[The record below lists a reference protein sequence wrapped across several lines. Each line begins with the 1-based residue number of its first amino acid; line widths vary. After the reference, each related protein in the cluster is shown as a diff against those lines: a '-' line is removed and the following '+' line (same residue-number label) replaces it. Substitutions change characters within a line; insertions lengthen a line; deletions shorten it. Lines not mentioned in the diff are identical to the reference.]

1 MRSIAVAFLASLILC
16 LLSSSTGATTIAA
29 DALIDFRVDGYAPL
43 GNGPYTTHVSAW
55 HNTGIWLEPGDLFA
69 LEASGRI
76 WVAPPFTPERG
87 EGPDPRGPGICT
99 ACVAELPDS
108 IAALVG
114 KIGEDLGDEFVIGS
128 SFSGVA
134 NDSGYLFL
142 AFNDNHYSDNTGF
155 FLVNTTAVPEPS
167 TLTLMLIGLGLLGT
181 RRARARRPTSG
192 CS

>member
-1 MRSIAVAFLASLILC
+1 VRRIVVAFKVVP
-16 LLSSSTGATTIAA
+16 LLVLFSYSAGATTIPT
-29 DALIDFRVDGYAPL
+29 DALVAFRVEGYAPL

-55 HNTGIWLEPGDLFA
+55 HNTGIWLEPGDRFA
-69 LEASGRI
+69 LQAEGTI
-76 WVAPPFTPERG
+76 WVAPPYTPERG

-108 IAALVG
+108 IAALVA

-128 SFSGVA
+128 SFSGVG

-155 FLVNTTAVPEPS
+155 FLVSTTAVPEPA
-167 TLTLMLIGLGLLGT
+167 TLTLLLVGLGLLSS
-181 RRARARRPTSG
+181 RRPIARRPTSR